1 MFMIVKFS
9 VLENYIISC
18 SKKGLEPTWEE
29 LRAYQK

>member
-9 VLENYIISC
+9 VLELYIISC
-18 SKKGLEPTWEE
+18 KKNGLYPTWDG